1 MSLPQQQKQRPNHK
15 RQQPNRP
22 VFCLDKHLPQAVHK
36 GGDPEEPF
44 EEGRDHDHADDGRVD
59 NLDQKRYPSVSMMRN
74 TAERGAR
81 HRHTSFTGHGS
92 AGSTSSS
99 ILGDWEW
106 SSNKKPA
113 AQNGRCLDPTAAA
126 NKVWAQRAQTRDLSK
141 RRRENGKD
149 RRGGWKGGK
158 GGGGYAFKKPR
169 NIKTEKRKRNREAGS
184 SRRRQAKGPG
194 TGTPMDFLRRPLRGW
209 WRAVKRR
216 TAAAARARKRID
228 RSRPLARS
236 PRPTAAC
243 RQVPGRVRRWRQ
255 IPTVYFSQVVTE
267 RRVGRAVPPI

>member
-1 MSLPQQQKQRPNHK
+1 MAPPAARPRPSWATGSGRLTKSPPRKTGGALTQQQQPTRCGHSVPRPETY
-15 RQQPNRP
+15 P
-22 VFCLDKHLPQAVHK
+22 
-36 GGDPEEPF
+36 
-44 EEGRDHDHADDGRVD
+44 RD
-59 NLDQKRYPSVSMMRN
+59 
-74 TAERGAR
+74 AERMERIDEG
-81 HRHTSFTGHGS
+81 GG
-92 AGSTSSS
+92 
-99 ILGDWEW
+99 
-106 SSNKKPA
+106 
-113 AQNGRCLDPTAAA
+113 
-126 NKVWAQRAQTRDLSK
+126 
-141 RRRENGKD
+141 
-149 RRGGWKGGK
+149 RGGR
-158 GGGGYAFKKPR
+158 GGGVMLS
-169 NIKTEKRKRNREAGS
+169 RNREILKQKKEKGTGRQMV

-236 PRPTAAC
+236 PRSTAAC

>member
-1 MSLPQQQKQRPNHK
+1 MAPPAARPRPSWATGSGRPTKGPPRKTGGALTQQQQPTRCGHSVPRPETY
-15 RQQPNRP
+15 P
-22 VFCLDKHLPQAVHK
+22 
-36 GGDPEEPF
+36 
-44 EEGRDHDHADDGRVD
+44 RD
-59 NLDQKRYPSVSMMRN
+59 
-74 TAERGAR
+74 AERMERIDEG
-81 HRHTSFTGHGS
+81 GG
-92 AGSTSSS
+92 
-99 ILGDWEW
+99 
-106 SSNKKPA
+106 
-113 AQNGRCLDPTAAA
+113 
-126 NKVWAQRAQTRDLSK
+126 
-141 RRRENGKD
+141 
-149 RRGGWKGGK
+149 RGGRGGR

-169 NIKTEKRKRNREAGS
+169 NIKTEKRKWNREAGS
-184 SRRRQAKGPG
+184 RRRRQAKGPG

-236 PRPTAAC
+236 PRSTAAC